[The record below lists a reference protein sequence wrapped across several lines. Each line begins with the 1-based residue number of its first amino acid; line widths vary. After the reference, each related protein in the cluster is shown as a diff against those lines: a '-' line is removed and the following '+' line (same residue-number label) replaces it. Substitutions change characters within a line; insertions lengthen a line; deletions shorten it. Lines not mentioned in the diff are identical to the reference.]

1 MEAYLHPLY
10 LEDVQAV
17 CDLPL
22 PWEKLKGKTLVLSGA
37 TGLIGSCLVD
47 VLMRR
52 NISYGL
58 DCRIVALGRS
68 EERARRRFAAS
79 QADFSAFF
87 RFFFRRSR
95 WSSANSIS
103 SSSALALSR

>member
-10 LEDVQAV
+10 LEDVAAV
-17 CDLPL
+17 AALDL

-52 NISYGL
+52 NISCGL

-68 EERARRRFAAS
+68 EERARGRFAAYWDS
-79 QADFSAFF
+79 PLFSFA
-87 RFFFRRSR
+87 
-95 WSSANSIS
+95 ACDINEPP
-103 SSSALALSR
+103 ALAPEAAKLKRGLSQ